1 MVVTCSCVTTGTDTF
16 APLPLTAPE
25 LSPKPSGRSE
35 CPSHTGAAGTA
46 VTCRAVVRPIR
57 RPFRPRR
64 SHSLVGPGRR
74 PGHRGE
80 KGRRHQ
86 SKRGRGEQGMHR
98 GDVHRRSTGRTA
110 APRWSAGRVVDPR
123 RTFPQV
129 AGATGI
135 EPVTLRTAGN
145 RVPRWARLRR
155 LEI

>member
-25 LSPKPSGRSE
+25 WSPKPSGRSE

-86 SKRGRGEQGMHR
+86 SKRGRGGK
-98 GDVHRRSTGRTA
+98 GCTVVTFTA
-110 APRWSAGRVVDPR
+110 APRAAQRLPDGALAGWSTHDARFR
-123 RTFPQV
+123 R
-129 AGATGI
+129 
-135 EPVTLRTAGN
+135 
-145 RVPRWARLRR
+145 
-155 LEI
+155 